1 VNDIS
6 SRRRAD
12 EARAHLAAIV
22 ESSDDAII
30 GVSSDGV
37 ITSWNR
43 GAERLDQYP
52 SDEAMGTSVFT
63 LIPPEL
69 LGDEKRNLERVLR
82 GESVPSRGE
91 VSLARLGALKRNHV
105 APYSR
110 RT

>member
-1 VNDIS
+1 
-6 SRRRAD
+6 
-12 EARAHLAAIV
+12 
-22 ESSDDAII
+22 
-30 GVSSDGV
+30 
-37 ITSWNR
+37 
-43 GAERLDQYP
+43 
-52 SDEAMGTSVFT
+52 MGTSVFT